1 MHGWKRRKESIG
13 VYSMK
18 EMLDAEILIDSP
30 VIAAIKDEQGL
41 AECLKTECQV
51 IFILFGNVCNIGE
64 IVKRIKDSGKIAIV
78 HMDLITGLSSKEIS
92 VDFIK
97 KATQADGIISTKP
110 MMVKRAKELG
120 LRTIQRFFI
129 IDSIALE
136 NSKRQIEVY
145 HPDCVEIMPG
155 IMPKILK
162 DIRNFVSVPVIAGG
176 LLTDKKDVMSALS
189 AGADAISTTNR
200 TLWKM
205 Q

>member
-1 MHGWKRRKESIG
+1 
-13 VYSMK
+13 MK
-18 EMLDAEILIDSP
+18 QQEILEQFEDCP
-30 VIAAIKDEQGL
+30 VVAAIKDEQGL

-120 LRTIQRFFI
+120 LLTIQKFFI
-129 IDSIALE
+129 ID
-136 NSKRQIEVY
+136 
-145 HPDCVEIMPG
+145 
-155 IMPKILK
+155 
-162 DIRNFVSVPVIAGG
+162 
-176 LLTDKKDVMSALS
+176 
-189 AGADAISTTNR
+189 
-200 TLWKM
+200 
-205 Q
+205 

>member
-78 HMDLITGLSSKEIS
+78 HMDLITGLSSKRN
-92 VDFIK
+92 FCGFYK
-97 KATQADGIISTKP
+97 KSNSGRWYHQYQTNDGE
-110 MMVKRAKELG
+110 A
-120 LRTIQRFFI
+120 
-129 IDSIALE
+129 
-136 NSKRQIEVY
+136 SKRVGAS
-145 HPDCVEIMPG
+145 DNSEI
-155 IMPKILK
+155 
-162 DIRNFVSVPVIAGG
+162 FHH
-176 LLTDKKDVMSALS
+176 
-189 AGADAISTTNR
+189 
-200 TLWKM
+200 
-205 Q
+205 

>member
-1 MHGWKRRKESIG
+1 
-13 VYSMK
+13 
-18 EMLDAEILIDSP
+18 MLDEDILVDSP
-30 VIAAIKDEQGL
+30 IIAAVKDESGL
-41 AECLKTECQV
+41 SECLKTECQV

-64 IVKRIKDSGKIAIV
+64 IVRKVKEGKKTAIV
-78 HMDLITGLSSKEIS
+78 HMDLVTGLSSKEIS

-120 LRTIQRFFI
+120 LLTIQRFFI

-162 DIRNFVSVPVIAGG
+162 DIRSFVSVPVIAGG
-176 LLTDKKDVMSALS
+176 LLTEKKDVMSALS

-200 TLWKM
+200 NLWKM
-205 Q
+205 

>member
-1 MHGWKRRKESIG
+1 
-13 VYSMK
+13 
-18 EMLDAEILIDSP
+18 MLDADILVDSP
-30 VIAAIKDEQGL
+30 IIAAVKDESGL
-41 AECLKTECQV
+41 SESLKTECQV

-64 IVKRIKDSGKIAIV
+64 IVRKVKEGKKTAIV
-78 HMDLITGLSSKEIS
+78 HMDLVTGLSSKEIS

-97 KATQADGIISTKP
+97 KATQADAIIRTKP

-120 LRTIQRFFI
+120 LLTIQRFFI

-162 DIRNFVSVPVIAGG
+162 DIRSFVSVPVIAGG
-176 LLTDKKDVMSALS
+176 LLTEKKDVMSALS
-189 AGADAISTTNR
+189 AGAEAISTTNR
-200 TLWKM
+200 NLWKM
-205 Q
+205 

>member
-1 MHGWKRRKESIG
+1 
-13 VYSMK
+13 
-18 EMLDAEILIDSP
+18 MLDADILVDSP
-30 VIAAIKDEQGL
+30 IIAAVKDESGL
-41 AECLKTECQV
+41 SESLKTECQV

-64 IVKRIKDSGKIAIV
+64 IVRKVKEGKKTAIV
-78 HMDLITGLSSKEIS
+78 PRDLVTGLSSQEIS

-120 LRTIQRFFI
+120 LLTIQRFFI

-162 DIRNFVSVPVIAGG
+162 DIRSFVSVPVIAGG
-176 LLTDKKDVMSALS
+176 LLTEKKDVMSALS

-200 TLWKM
+200 NLWKM
-205 Q
+205 